1 MQFDPQQRETGPYGS
16 RNDPAQPPR
25 SMWDDR
31 GFGDDAPPAD
41 PGQAPLPMPSPLVP
55 PPSSALPA
63 PAPATDAKA
72 SRRAGA
78 AIVLT
83 GVGVGTGALL
93 GGLWGAGSGLFFA
106 GALSNAYRANSL
118 WRSDFADDRKEAI
131 KATVMTVLG
140 VGLAG
145 YLGYRAREA
154 RDDD

>member
-1 MQFDPQQRETGPYGS
+1 
-16 RNDPAQPPR
+16 
-25 SMWDDR
+25 MWDDR
-31 GFGDDAPPAD
+31 GVGADTAPAD
-41 PGQAPLPMPSPLVP
+41 PGPSAPLPMPSPLIP
-55 PPSSALPA
+55 PPSAALAPPA
-63 PAPATDAKA
+63 PAVDPKA

-83 GVGVGTGALL
+83 GVGVGAGALL

-106 GALSNAYRANSL
+106 GALSNAYRASTL
-118 WRSDFADDRKEAI
+118 WRSDFADDRKEAV